1 MNIQYNLSII
11 RGESKTWKFQRRTVD
26 GEVITETPTAMYFS
40 VKRNYDDASNVLQKS
55 LSDGFTYNNGWW
67 SLFIP
72 ASDTENL
79 QPGMYVCDLKV
90 LSATY
95 GETYIVEPQS
105 ICVKPSVTRH
115 V

>member
-40 VKRNYDDASNVLQKS
+40 MKRNYDDAENVLQKS
-55 LSDGFTYNNGWW
+55 LSSGITYNNGWW
-67 SLFIP
+67 YIFLP
-72 ASDTENL
+72 ASDTESL
-79 QPGMYVCDLKV
+79 MPGMYVCDVKV
-90 LSATY
+90 LSSL
-95 GETYIVEPQS
+95 GETYLVEPQS